1 MRGTSFF
8 FVFTVVIVAVTS
20 VFGSFVVWR
29 MDKNDKDAIEKV
41 SGWKMQ
47 LITAVAEELQQPVD
61 KVKLRQA

>member
-1 MRGTSFF
+1 VRGTSFF

>member
-47 LITAVAEELQQPVD
+47 LITAVAEELQQPVE

>member
-1 MRGTSFF
+1 
-8 FVFTVVIVAVTS
+8 
-20 VFGSFVVWR
+20 

-47 LITAVAEELQQPVD
+47 LITAVAEELQQPVE

>member
-1 MRGTSFF
+1 VRGTSFF

-47 LITAVAEELQQPVD
+47 LITAVAEELQQPVE

>member
-1 MRGTSFF
+1 VRGTSFF

-47 LITAVAEELQQPVD
+47 LITAVAQELQQPVE

>member
-1 MRGTSFF
+1 VRGTSFF

-41 SGWKMQ
+41 SGGNMQ
-47 LITAVAEELQQPVD
+47 LMTAVAEELQQPVE

>member
-1 MRGTSFF
+1 VRGTSFF

-47 LITAVAEELQQPVD
+47 LIKAVAEELQQPVD

>member
-29 MDKNDKDAIEKV
+29 MDKNDKDAIEKD

-47 LITAVAEELQQPVD
+47 LITAVAEELQQPVE

>member
-1 MRGTSFF
+1 VRGTSFF
-8 FVFTVVIVAVTS
+8 FFFTVVIVAVTS

-47 LITAVAEELQQPVD
+47 LITAVAEELQQPVE